1 MKKLAEKVLI
11 AVSVAAALLEVT
23 RFMPLNNPDDN
34 SNRELTLSII
44 ESKVSIDRSPRSYSR
59 NKRLKEILEDYK
71 KGKKIISDNRN
82 EELLI
87 NLSLYKQQIGSN
99 SSNEQTKLSLK
110 SAYLGKIKSIND
122 EYESRLITLKDKMS
136 YDFRIVSKNE

>member
-1 MKKLAEKVLI
+1 M
-11 AVSVAAALLEVT
+11 
-23 RFMPLNNPDDN
+23 
-34 SNRELTLSII
+34 
-44 ESKVSIDRSPRSYSR
+44 
-59 NKRLKEILEDYK
+59 EDYK

-136 YDFRIVSKNE
+136 YDFYKKGCLVRVLIYTMDRTDSEEPFLT